1 MRSRLTVVLIAIL
14 AGTLLLPILP
24 VQAQQ
29 TTLVAIGDDIRRAN
43 ERRRA

>member
-24 VQAQQ
+24 AQAQQ
-29 TTLVAIGDDIRRAN
+29 TTLVVTGCEVAPPA
-43 ERRRA
+43 